1 MQVTTTEEIR
11 VDQQRVEVVEFTAHL
26 EEAVA
31 YRPDLPV
38 AIEEGTAKGV
48 EQGDERQLD
57 LGVSVVDSG
66 IQESSYA
73 VSSCQHVGAPDVG
86 VDERRRV
93 GVFDE
98 LIELLRQALHPMQIL
113 YRQASG
119 LVGDERDIQQTVVAE
134 KLGPALRGRGRL
146 GKGADQRV
154 PLVAVR
160 VRCNTV
166 QPGE

>member
-38 AIEEGTAKGV
+38 AIEEGAAKGV

-57 LGVSVVDSG
+57 LGVSVIDGG
-66 IQESSYA
+66 IQESCYA
-73 VSSCQHVGAPDVG
+73 IFSGQHVGAPDVA
-86 VDERRRV
+86 VDKRRRV

-98 LIELLRQALHPMQIL
+98 HVEHLRQSLRPKQIL
-113 YRQASG
+113 DRQPTC
-119 LVGDERDIQQTVVAE
+119 LVGDVRDV
-134 KLGPALRGRGRL
+134 
-146 GKGADQRV
+146 
-154 PLVAVR
+154 
-160 VRCNTV
+160 
-166 QPGE
+166 